1 MGKSCFRAEGERK
14 GWNRRRGG
22 GGERHL
28 QFFGISGRRKGFFF
42 SNGKET
48 RERSAIISEDA
59 DGLIWFA
66 DRSASIRERTAVDS
80 VVIKGIE
87 WRTE

>member
-1 MGKSCFRAEGERK
+1 MESKK
-14 GWNRRRGG
+14 RRRWREAVFRNI
-22 GGERHL
+22 GEKERIFL
-28 QFFGISGRRKGFFF
+28 L

-66 DRSASIRERTAVDS
+66 DRSASIRERTAIDS

-87 WRTE
+87 WRPNRGKNVRKELKDGN

>member
-1 MGKSCFRAEGERK
+1 MESKKRRWREAVFRNIGEK
-14 GWNRRRGG
+14 
-22 GGERHL
+22 ER
-28 QFFGISGRRKGFFF
+28 I